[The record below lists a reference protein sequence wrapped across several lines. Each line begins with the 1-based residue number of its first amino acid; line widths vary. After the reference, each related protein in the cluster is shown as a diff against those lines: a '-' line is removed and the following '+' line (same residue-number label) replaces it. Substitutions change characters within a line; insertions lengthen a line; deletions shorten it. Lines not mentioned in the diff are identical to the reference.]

1 MAKKVDALSKKLQEL
16 SKTVNA
22 FKSEAVQLKIIDKLM
37 SELSDS
43 PAQASV
49 VARKVSSAK
58 PKAAKAPKAKKI
70 AIVAQPKTEV
80 VAKKPAAKKP
90 AKPGIAAKVAAK
102 KPKKIA
108 KPVAKA
114 AKTKVAQPVKTVA
127 AAKVSKTA
135 KAKKVVAKKVV
146 AKKVVKKAAKPAKAK
161 KPAKPGIAKAAK
173 ENGPTSTINLLF
185 STGYFATKRN
195 MGEIVK
201 HINDDLKLP
210 YKITALSGLVNKLVK
225 DKKLKR
231 EINAENKK
239 YEYLNA

>member
-1 MAKKVDALSKKLQEL
+1 MAKKVDALSKKLQEF

-43 PAQASV
+43 PVQASV
-49 VARKVSSAK
+49 VARKVSSTK

-70 AIVAQPKTEV
+70 AIAAQPKPEV
-80 VAKKPAAKKP
+80 VAKKTVAKKAAKP
-90 AKPGIAAKVAAK
+90 AKATK
-102 KPKKIA
+102 KTKKIA
-108 KPVAKA
+108 KP

-127 AAKVSKTA
+127 AAKVSKAA
-135 KAKKVVAKKVV
+135 KAKKVVVKKV
-146 AKKVVKKAAKPAKAK
+146 AKKAAKPAKAK
-161 KPAKPGIAKAAK
+161 KPAKPGIAKTVK

-185 STGYFATKRN
+185 STGYFATKKN

-225 DKKLKR
+225 DKKLRR

-239 YEYLNA
+239 YEYINA